1 MAALSSLSPLAQ
13 LAVLWAAVLAVTGA
27 GMALLVASFD
37 WPPIARHRVREELP
51 RKIDPAEH
59 RRAFLLNSLLS
70 TSMFLVATFGFFDVL
85 LATGGVGAGRVILEV
100 AGVLLVYDFLYYL
113 LHRFVFHGWEAG
125 ARWHRFH
132 HRIRS
137 PRTKDSLY
145 VHPMETFLGVATM
158 IASVALVGLLGG
170 PGGVH
175 VVSFAI
181 AFLVYSLLNLFVH
194 SAIRLPWFPLNL
206 LCALSRHH
214 DAHHSSMR
222 GGYYASITP
231 IWDVLL
237 GTARE
242 SARGD

>member
-1 MAALSSLSPLAQ
+1 MAALASLSPLAQ
-13 LAVLWAAVLAVTGA
+13 LAVLWAVVLAASGA
-27 GMALLVASFD
+27 GMALLAASFD
-37 WPPIARHRVREELP
+37 WPAVARHRVRDELP

-59 RRAFLLNSLLS
+59 RRAVLVNSLLS
-70 TSMFLVATFGFFDVL
+70 TSMFLTATFGFFDPL
-85 LATGGVGAGRVILEV
+85 LYTGGVGVGRAIFEV
-100 AGVLLVYDFLYYL
+100 AGVLLLYDFLYYL
-113 LHRFVFHGWEAG
+113 LHRFVFHQWEVG

-137 PRTKDSLY
+137 PRTRDSLY

-158 IASVALVGLLGG
+158 LASVAVIGLAGG

-194 SAIRLPWFPLNL
+194 SALRLPWFPLDR
-206 LCALSRHH
+206 LCALARHH

-231 IWDVLL
+231 IWDVVF

-242 SARGD
+242 TVRD